1 MNVDELIAGLRAIK
15 ERQDAAEAADN
26 GYSDKE
32 AEHQEADG
40 LLLRFIAN
48 DQVTRAFGAIN
59 KWYA

>member
-32 AEHQEADG
+32 ADG